1 MDTVRLG
8 PFVLAVFANGQ
19 AYRLLDDRNIDLS
32 APTDGTNTAEWDVKL
47 DREIYRGSV
56 GLRFRYFPTED

>member
-8 PFVLAVFANGQ
+8 PFMLALFANGQ

-32 APTDGTNTAEWDVKL
+32 ATDGTNTAVWNVRL
-47 DREIYRGSV
+47 DRDAYRGGV
-56 GLRFRYFPTED
+56 GMRFRFFPIED